1 MDKANMDEIWR
12 LFQETSFEE
21 LTERVNEAE
30 TQEEIRLFKALFN
43 IKLAK
48 RQQEVIKQDKFV
60 M

>member
-1 MDKANMDEIWR
+1 MDEIWR
-12 LFQETSFEE
+12 LFQGTSFEE

>member
-1 MDKANMDEIWR
+1 MDKANMEEIWR

-30 TQEEIRLFKALFN
+30 AQEEIRLFKALFK